1 MNKTKIKEKI
11 MAASLAGVLILSVG
25 GTSSAAAAEN
35 PQNTP
40 AASTDDVKGTFKM
53 SLNSDLQKFVDDKII
68 TKEQAD
74 KIEEYFKKKREE
86 HKAEFEK
93 IRSMTK
99 EEREK
104 YIQNNLKQKKD
115 PFDELV
121 SSRIITKE
129 QAEKL
134 KDGFSKQRSESLQ
147 DTLKAEVSKGTISQE
162 QLNKINEFMAKKREE
177 REAEY
182 ERLKKMNE
190 EERKAYI
197 AQHPKN
203 KTDILTELVSSGII
217 TKEQSDALSRVLPQL
232 HKGQSHK
239 IHHPSDNT

>member
-25 GTSSAAAAEN
+25 GTDSTKAAEN

-40 AASTDDVKGTFKM
+40 VSSMDDVKGTFKA
-53 SLNSDLQKFVDDKII
+53 SLKSDLQKFVDDKII

-74 KIEEYFKKKREE
+74 KIEEYFKKRREE
-86 HKAEFEK
+86 HKSEFEK
-93 IRSMTK
+93 IKAMTK

-104 YIQNNLKQKKD
+104 YIQNNRKQKKD
-115 PFDELV
+115 PFDELI
-121 SSRIITKE
+121 SSGIITKE

-134 KDGFSKQRSESLQ
+134 KDGLSKQRNERLQ
-147 DTLKAEVSKGTISQE
+147 DTLKEEVSKGTISQE
-162 QLNKINEFMAKKREE
+162 QLNKINEYMAKKREE
-177 REAEY
+177 KSEEY
-182 ERLKKMNE
+182 ERMKKMNE
-190 EERKAYI
+190 AERKSYI

-203 KTDILTELVSSGII
+203 KTDLLTELVSSGII

-232 HKGQSHK
+232 HKGQPHN
-239 IHHPSDNT
+239 IPHPSDNT